1 MAATRIS
8 ATEAA
13 RNFSDLL
20 SRVSYQGETFVIT
33 RGGEEMGRLSPLEP
47 RRRITVRQL
56 LTDLR
61 EVEPP
66 DPDFGSDL
74 LAIQADQ
81 PVLEVRPWES

>member
-1 MAATRIS
+1 MATKVT

-20 SRVSYQGETFVIT
+20 SRVSYRRESFVIT
-33 RGGEEMGRLSPLEP
+33 RGGDEVGVLSPPDRHPRTTVRELVANLRRIEP
-47 RRRITVRQL
+47 R
-56 LTDLR
+56 
-61 EVEPP
+61 

-81 PVLEVRPWES
+81 PAVVEGPWES

>member
-1 MAATRIS
+1 MATKIS

-20 SRVSYQGETFVIT
+20 SRVSYQRESFVIT
-33 RGGEEMGRLSPLEP
+33 RGGDEVGLLSPPEP
-47 RRRITVRQL
+47 RRRSTVREL
-56 LTDLR
+56 LGNLR
-61 EVEPP
+61 RIEPR

-81 PVLEVRPWES
+81 PVLVEGPWES